1 MGDTMWNILDYF
13 IASHTMI
20 KRAIL
25 LLHFFV
31 ICYMGLYAFVCK
43 KSHWDYFY
51 LLFIYCIIFQ
61 WTFYNGECMLAYHYK
76 RADDP
81 AYVAGT
87 NFNTDYMLAF
97 GDQFWFGPYT
107 HLRNLAFVASVFLV
121 SRRSRVPF
129 FLYGSFF
136 VLFGLSVASSI
147 YYTTGCDPTFVHYQK
162 VIQLLFMVLGVAAA
176 MYAVTYTEKV
186 QKEVNPFKEV
196 QRIIQSIVNPTEQKY
211 KYSTEPDRSL
221 TEPDTVSV

>member
-1 MGDTMWNILDYF
+1 
-13 IASHTMI
+13 MI
-20 KRAIL
+20 KKAIL
-25 LLHFFV
+25 LLHFFL
-31 ICYMGLYAFVCK
+31 ICYMCLYAFVFK
-43 KSHWDYFY
+43 KSRWDYFY

-61 WTFYNGECMLAYHYK
+61 WTFYNGECMLAYYYK

-81 AYVAGT
+81 TYVAGT

-121 SRRSRVPF
+121 SRRSHVPF

-147 YYTTGCDPTFVHYQK
+147 CYTTGCDPMFVHYQK
-162 VIQLLFMVLGVAAA
+162 VIQLLFIVLGVAAA
-176 MYAVTYTEKV
+176 MYAVTYKEVVQPVV

-196 QRIIQSIVNPTEQKY
+196 QRIQSINPTEQKY
-211 KYSTEPDRSL
+211 RYSTEPDRSL